1 MPRGVRLTVLGAN
14 GGRTEH
20 EFARFPVRIGRNALN
35 DLHIADGTISQF
47 HALLELGDK
56 GLTVRDLGSK
66 NGTAVPGMG
75 RLQPNTTASINDGYN
90 EFYVAQFFV
99 RCELVEFSSESLSNQ
114 QAARMHRTLQGE
126 RVPDFRRPPTE
137 GEMRP
142 VGGSSEDEPRTTF
155 QHRTPSE
162 AAALAEN
169 FPESREPVTQQPP
182 RRPPSQGRMPVANR
196 PAYAA
201 EEHEPPSGRTMP
213 HGNVFAIRFA
223 PLFQQYRKS
232 WHTFHGAVE
241 QSIGHLDDELREQA
255 YEELVRAFPG
265 IENEPEFSRFR
276 EPSIPIVE
284 EPTAASQGSTQVR
297 ATVALNGLTQLAQS
311 YFEGSHELRSADDVS
326 SFLERLFEVLDL
338 FFRCFIPL
346 RDGFQAFT
354 TQLDLGKTRGA
365 DGAPSLAGRPT
376 INTANTTTELGSVLL
391 DWKRPVDPSRP
402 QPTQLIEWVFADLMI
417 HHMAMITGVMTGV
430 KSLLSELSPATIE
443 KSFDNPKR
451 GGGGGLQIGPFRYK
465 QLWELYATR
474 HSDLADEDKE
484 AFALI
489 FGGDFA
495 RAYSQLATETQATAA
510 IRMSAQF
517 PTRTPSHG
525 TNPGLLR
532 DRLKN
537 NK

>member
-20 EFARFPVRIGRNALN
+20 EFPRFPVRIGRNALN
-35 DLHIADGTISQF
+35 DLHIADATISQF
-47 HALLELGDK
+47 HALLEIGEG

-75 RLQPNTTASINDGYN
+75 RLQPNTTASINDGFN

-99 RCELVEFSSESLSNQ
+99 RCEIVEFSSESLSH
-114 QAARMHRTLQGE
+114 QAAQRMKTLQGE
-126 RVPDFRRPPTE
+126 RVPDFRKATTD
-137 GEMRP
+137 GE
-142 VGGSSEDEPRTTF
+142 EPRTTV
-155 QHRTPSE
+155 HERTAEE
-162 AAALAEN
+162 AAALGEN
-169 FPESREPVTQQPP
+169 FPESMDPATTPPLQRRGGSSVPPKRESV
-182 RRPPSQGRMPVANR
+182 GRMPILSDDF
-196 PAYAA
+196 
-201 EEHEPPSGRTMP
+201 EPPSGRTMP
-213 HGNVFAIRFA
+213 HGNIFALRFQ
-223 PLFQQYRKS
+223 PLYEKYRRS
-232 WHTFHGAVE
+232 WNGFYEAVE
-241 QSIGHLDDELREQA
+241 SSIGHLDDELREQA
-255 YEELVRAFPG
+255 CAELVKAFPG
-265 IENEPEFSRFR
+265 IENEQEFRQFR
-276 EPSIPIVE
+276 EPIPVE
-284 EPTAASQGSTQVR
+284 EATAVSQQGNQVR
-297 ATVALNGLTQLAQS
+297 ATIALSGLTQLASS
-311 YFEGSHELRSADDVS
+311 YFPGSHELRSADEVS
-326 SFLERLFEVLDL
+326 SFLEKLFEVLDL

-365 DGAPSLAGRPT
+365 EGAPAIGARPT
-376 INTANTTTELGSVLL
+376 IHTAMTTAELGAVLL
-391 DWKRPVDPSRP
+391 DWKRIVDPSRP
-402 QPTQLIEWVFADLMI
+402 QPTQLVEWVFADLMI

-430 KSLLSELSPATIE
+430 KSLLGELAPTAIE

-484 AFALI
+484 TFALI

-525 TNPGLLR
+525 TNPALLK